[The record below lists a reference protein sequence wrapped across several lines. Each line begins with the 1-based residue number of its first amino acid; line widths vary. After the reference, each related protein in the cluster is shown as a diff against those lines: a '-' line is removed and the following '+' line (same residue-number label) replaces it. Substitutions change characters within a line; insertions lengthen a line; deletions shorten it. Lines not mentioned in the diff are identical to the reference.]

1 MVAGCTE
8 MTLQEEI
15 AVLEGRL
22 ARTGEGFVTIA
33 TAESA
38 TSGRIADRIT
48 DVAGASEYF
57 RGGIVAYSNEA
68 KQRLLHVKACSL
80 RTYGAVSSQVAGEMA
95 EGARRALQAAIAV
108 SDTGI
113 AGPGGA
119 TSGKPVGLFYLAIVS
134 PEGSHVHPF
143 TFAGDRMSNKEA
155 AVQAALTLLRDYLL
169 QCCDVRGVSEYGSF

>member
-1 MVAGCTE
+1 

-15 AVLEGRL
+15 AVLQERL
-22 ARTGEGFVTIA
+22 ARTADGVVTVA

-38 TSGRIADRIT
+38 TSGRIADRLT
-48 DVAGASEYF
+48 DVPGASDYF

-68 KQRLLHVKACSL
+68 KRRLLRVKASSL
-80 RTYGAVSSQVAGEMA
+80 RSYGAVSPQVACEMA
-95 EGARRALQAAIAV
+95 EGARWALHTAIAV

-119 TSGKPVGLFYLAIVS
+119 TTGKPVGLFYLAIAS
-134 PEGSHVHPF
+134 PEGSKARSF
-143 TFAGDRMSNKEA
+143 TFVGDRMSNKEA
-155 AVQAALTLLRDYLL
+155 ALEAALTLLRDYLL

>member
-1 MVAGCTE
+1 

-15 AVLEGRL
+15 AVLEQRL
-22 ARTGEGFVTIA
+22 ARTGEGVVTIA

-38 TSGRIADRIT
+38 TSGRIADRLT
-48 DVAGASEYF
+48 DVSGASAYF
-57 RGGIVAYSNEA
+57 RGSIVAYSNEA
-68 KQRLLHVKACSL
+68 KRRLLRVKAASL
-80 RTYGAVSSQVAGEMA
+80 RRYGAVSPHVASEMA
-95 EGARRALQAAIAV
+95 EGARWALHTAIAV

-119 TSGKPVGLFYLAIVS
+119 TIGKPVGLFYLAIVS
-134 PEGSHVHPF
+134 PEGSQVHPF
-143 TFAGDRMSNKEA
+143 TFAGDRMFNKEA